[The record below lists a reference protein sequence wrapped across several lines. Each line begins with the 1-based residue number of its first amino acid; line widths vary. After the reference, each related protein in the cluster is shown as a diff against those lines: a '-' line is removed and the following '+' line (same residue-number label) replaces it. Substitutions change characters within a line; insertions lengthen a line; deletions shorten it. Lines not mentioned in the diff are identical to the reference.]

1 MRVGE
6 SHPARERGEGGV
18 RGREPEGQWKSGQK
32 ERVRVAE
39 RRRNAASVRTGGR
52 EQAIGRARLAVA
64 SWRVA
69 DWHLRSVWFRLAD
82 DPAGF
87 LVLFGDVSSE
97 I

>member
-39 RRRNAASVRTGGR
+39 RRRKAARGSAQGEGASDRTSTFGLGRSESGRSASAVR
-52 EQAIGRARLAVA
+52 V
-64 SWRVA
+64 V
-69 DWHLRSVWFRLAD
+69 
-82 DPAGF
+82 PAC
-87 LVLFGDVSSE
+87 
-97 I
+97 